1 LKIAINGTSGFVGS
15 NLCEFLASKGH
26 EILKIKREIYTDIS
40 ALTEILQECD
50 ALINLAGANISQRW
64 SQSYKNELF
73 NSRIA
78 STKNLVLA
86 LSKTSKKPKIFI
98 STSAVGI
105 YESGL
110 IHDESSQNFN
120 KGFLGKL
127 AVAWENEALKASELG
142 VKTAIFRL
150 GVVLGRGVDG
160 KTGGALA
167 KMLPIFK
174 LGLGGVLAGGKQSFS
189 WVHLDD
195 LLKAYEL
202 VLNREI
208 SGIFNLVSP
217 EFATNESF
225 TKALANTL
233 KRPAIFNV
241 PSFVLQLKFGEGSAI
256 LLEGADV
263 RPVNL
268 LKQGFE
274 FKFGDLNAALSEI
287 LS

>member
-1 LKIAINGTSGFVGS
+1 MKIAINGTSGFVGS

-26 EILKIKREIYTDIS
+26 EILKIKREIYADIS

-86 LSKTSKKPKIFI
+86 LLKTSKKPKIC
-98 STSAVGI
+98 I

-274 FKFGDLNAALSEI
+274 FKFSDLNAALSEI